1 MFSAGLDIME
11 MYKPKVDRMKEFWS
25 TLQDVW
31 FKLYGSPFP
40 TVAAINVSKPNLVN
54 SINPIK
60 LCYLSHPIGSFPCRR
75 LSAVVVLRVSGHV
88 PELHDRVERDSAGNC
103 GADVVHGVHA

>member
-1 MFSAGLDIME
+1 ME

-40 TVAAINVSKPNLVN
+40 TVAAINVSEHDL
-54 SINPIK
+54 INPINHITPR
-60 LCYLSHPIGSFPCRR
+60 YLPHPIGSFPCRR
-75 LSAVVVLRVSGHV
+75 LSAVTVLRVPGHV
-88 PELHDRVERDSAGNC
+88 PELHDRAERDSAGNC
-103 GADVVHGVHA
+103 GADVVHGIDA